1 MKHFVRIH
9 YNVPELG
16 GELLNIAEL
25 EEISAHECTMVRMIE
40 LDPAETITG
49 IYVDGRVIGQANQPM
64 GTVPHPR
71 TYDSMEGITA
81 THLSEEDVEQ
91 LGRELDAI
99 REQTSKIED
108 WLDSLSEPVK
118 PYLPAIGRFLI
129 VVTFLEDALRILTQ
143 WTDQLVYLHDYR
155 HSKLLFCL
163 FL

>member
-49 IYVDGRVIGQANQPM
+49 IYVDGQVIGQANQPM

-81 THLSEEDVEQ
+81 THLSEDEFEG
-91 LGRELDAI
+91 L
-99 REQTSKIED
+99 
-108 WLDSLSEPVK
+108 WSE
-118 PYLPAIGRFLI
+118 AQ
-129 VVTFLEDALRILTQ
+129 A
-143 WTDQLVYLHDYR
+143 
-155 HSKLLFCL
+155 KLQ
-163 FL
+163 

>member
-25 EEISAHECTMVRMIE
+25 EEISVHECTMVGMIE
-40 LDPAETITG
+40 LYPAETITG

-81 THLSEEDVEQ
+81 THLSEEEFEG
-91 LGRELDAI
+91 L
-99 REQTSKIED
+99 
-108 WLDSLSEPVK
+108 WSE
-118 PYLPAIGRFLI
+118 AQ
-129 VVTFLEDALRILTQ
+129 A
-143 WTDQLVYLHDYR
+143 
-155 HSKLLFCL
+155 KLQ
-163 FL
+163 

>member
-64 GTVPHPR
+64 GPIPNPR
-71 TYDSMEGITA
+71 TYDSMEGITSS
-81 THLSEEDVEQ
+81 HLSEDEFEG
-91 LGRELDAI
+91 L
-99 REQTSKIED
+99 
-108 WLDSLSEPVK
+108 WSE
-118 PYLPAIGRFLI
+118 AQ
-129 VVTFLEDALRILTQ
+129 A
-143 WTDQLVYLHDYR
+143 
-155 HSKLLFCL
+155 KLQ
-163 FL
+163 